1 MALSVVSGAMRKDSA
16 ADGSRA
22 SRSAS
27 ATGESASP
35 AGDVV
40 HRTMWWKEALIVLGF
55 YVAYSLVRNQFG
67 SALVTGTQIP
77 IEAFVN
83 AMRIIRIERALG
95 LYHEESVQDWFEGF
109 PTFLQV
115 MNTYYGL
122 AHFLVTLGV
131 FIALFMRHPAVF
143 ALWRN
148 TLAFT
153 TALALV
159 GFALFP
165 VMPPRLLDAPC
176 PPVAE
181 GGACIR
187 SELRTSNDARNFG
200 FVDTIDVHGGPWSFD
215 EGPGKAV
222 SNQYAAMPS
231 LHIGWATWCVF
242 ALYPFVRRRA
252 ARLALLLYPAVT
264 LFAIVVTGNHFWLDG
279 VGGIAVFVAGRV
291 LGGRLHGWN
300 QARLARLQERGDE

>member
-1 MALSVVSGAMRKDSA
+1 MGLSVVSGAMRTD
-16 ADGSRA
+16 
-22 SRSAS
+22 
-27 ATGESASP
+27 SP
-35 AGDVV
+35 AGRSHMSPRATSNLT
-40 HRTMWWKEALIVLGF
+40 HRTLWWKETLIALGF

-77 IEAFVN
+77 IEAFIN
-83 AMRIIRIERALG
+83 AMRVIRVERALG

-109 PTFLQV
+109 PAFLQV

-122 AHFLVTLGV
+122 AHFVVTIGV
-131 FIALFMRHPAVF
+131 FVALFLRHPAVF
-143 ALWRN
+143 PLWRN

-159 GFALFP
+159 GFAVFP
-165 VMPPRLLDAPC
+165 VMPPRLLDVPC
-176 PPVAE
+176 PPVGE

-187 SELRTSNDARNFG
+187 SELRTYNDAENFG
-200 FVDTIDVHGGPWSFD
+200 FVDTIDVHGGPWAFD
-215 EGPGKAV
+215 EGPGKAI

-242 ALYPFVRRRA
+242 ALYPFVRRRMM
-252 ARLALLLYPAVT
+252 RIALLLYPALT
-264 LFAIVVTGNHFWLDG
+264 LFAIVVTANHFWIDG

-291 LGGRLHGWN
+291 LGGRMHRWN
-300 QARLARLQERGDE
+300 QGRLARQRQRRDE